1 MHRLI
6 GETGV
11 THRVAV
17 EQRHHA
23 LCRYP
28 RRTAA
33 NLGEQ
38 EIPKE
43 RGDHFVG
50 VKEQMIRAFVENAP
64 RNAVRDAVE
73 DHVQLPLREFVVE
86 LPLIPRFHAYRLAF
100 EPIRVV
106 LLDALAF
113 GVVSHARER
122 LELLVVQKP
131 ADADADRVR
140 QTHREQIHREIL
152 VLREKLP
159 RIYRSEAEREATA
172 GAQEENVVHFLLHGV
187 HVELAEVIQQH
198 PCERAVHDVEHRGL
212 QPGLFHETTKNGKNV
227 NGEDRNRLVF
237 VVVPVEQPDL
247 AERGGGENAVAV
259 VVEENAA
266 FGGGF
271 GVLADFLDGRLH
283 AVETGVVE
291 TFELIL
297 GLSVGRE
304 GNTRPG
310 E

>member
-1 MHRLI
+1 
-6 GETGV
+6 
-11 THRVAV
+11 
-17 EQRHHA
+17 
-23 LCRYP
+23 
-28 RRTAA
+28 
-33 NLGEQ
+33 
-38 EIPKE
+38 
-43 RGDHFVG
+43 
-50 VKEQMIRAFVENAP
+50 MIRAFVENAP
-64 RNAVRDAVE
+64 RDAVRDAVE
-73 DHVQLPLREFVVE
+73 DHVQLPLREVVVE
-86 LPLIPRFHAYRLAF
+86 LPLIPRFHGYRLAF

-122 LELLVVQKP
+122 LELLVVEKP

-140 QTHREQIHREIL
+140 EAHREQIHREIL

-159 RIYRSEAEREATA
+159 RIYRSEAGWEATA

-187 HVELAEVIQQH
+187 HVELAEVVQQH
-198 PCERAVHDVEHRGL
+198 PCKGAVHDVEHRGL
-212 QPGLFHETTKNGKNV
+212 QPGLLDENKQNGEHV
-227 NGEDRNRLVF
+227 DGEDRNRLVF

-247 AERGGGENAVAV
+247 AERGGSQNAVAV

-271 GVLADFLDGRLH
+271 GALADLLDGRLH
-283 AVETGVVE
+283 AVQAGVVE

-297 GLSVGRE
+297 RLSVLGER
-304 GNTRPG
+304 NTRPG